1 MLTKPQGT
9 SIFTYSTGWS
19 TFSNGLVAGRCRASS
34 AECHVYNSISW
45 RANTDYICQQIYSRT
60 FSHADLPDD
69 CTVLMSALTNFDR
82 LIVVRVLRDFSVGF
96 VMVCRVVACLGS
108 VEVPELVTTLFLRC
122 SSGGAVCDFVL
133 VVTLMPVQQCSRYR
147 P

>member
-1 MLTKPQGT
+1 
-9 SIFTYSTGWS
+9 
-19 TFSNGLVAGRCRASS
+19 
-34 AECHVYNSISW
+34 
-45 RANTDYICQQIYSRT
+45 
-60 FSHADLPDD
+60 
-69 CTVLMSALTNFDR
+69 MSALTNFDR

-133 VVTLMPVQQCSRYR
+133 VVTLIPV
-147 P
+147 